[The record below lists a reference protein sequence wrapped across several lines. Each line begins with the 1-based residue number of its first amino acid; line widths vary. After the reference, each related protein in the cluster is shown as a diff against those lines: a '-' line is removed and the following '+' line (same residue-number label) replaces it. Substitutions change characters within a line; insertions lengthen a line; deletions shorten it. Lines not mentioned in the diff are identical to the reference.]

1 MGRKEKRYQ
10 SKSAKEQNTRK
21 PVKADKR
28 VLIGLGVV
36 TVLIVVVSY
45 YLRYNGAI

>member
-1 MGRKEKRYQ
+1 MGRRERRYQ
-10 SKSAKEQNTRK
+10 SKSAKEQTSRK
-21 PVKADKR
+21 SVKADKR

-45 YLRYNGAI
+45 YLRYSGAI